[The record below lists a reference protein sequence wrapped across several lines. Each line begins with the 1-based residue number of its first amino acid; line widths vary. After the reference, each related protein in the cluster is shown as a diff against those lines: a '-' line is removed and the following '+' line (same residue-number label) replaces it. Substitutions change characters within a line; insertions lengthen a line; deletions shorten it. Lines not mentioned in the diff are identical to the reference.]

1 MLRFAPISFF
11 ALAVFG
17 AVHCVPTA
25 AAATPD
31 SAKPDCFYCT
41 KDARLTQLMIE
52 VCELPHS
59 TVYLFRNQ
67 FFAGRC
73 VVAFKGHKREL
84 YELTPA
90 ERAGF
95 MDDVARVAA
104 AQNQLFHPDK
114 INYAIFG
121 DEVSHVHFHVV
132 PKYRNNSEWGRPF
145 PVNPDAKKTLS
156 DAEYAALVTRLQQ
169 QLLARAPTAP

>member
-1 MLRFAPISFF
+1 
-11 ALAVFG
+11 
-17 AVHCVPTA
+17 
-25 AAATPD
+25 
-31 SAKPDCFYCT
+31 
-41 KDARLTQLMIE
+41 MIE

-104 AQNQLFHPDK
+104 ALNQIFHPDK

-132 PKYRNNSEWGRPF
+132 PKYRSSSEWNRPF
-145 PVNPDAKKTLS
+145 PLNTVSKKMLS
-156 DAEYAALVTRLQQ
+156 DAEYKDLVARLKSQIT
-169 QLLARAPTAP
+169 ARPIPTTQPNH